1 MLIGTAEIRL
11 YAPWVHSLKEKRM
24 ELQSVLSRVRNKFN
38 VSAAETGEPD
48 VLQTMVI
55 GVACVAGTS
64 ALADSI
70 IDHVLDYIES
80 ITEAEIT
87 EIQREIR

>member
-1 MLIGTAEIRL
+1 MLIGTVEIRF

-24 ELQSVLSRVRNKFN
+24 EVQSVLARVRNRFN
-38 VSAAETGEPD
+38 VSAAETDEQD
-48 VLQTMVI
+48 ILQTIVI
-55 GVACVAGTS
+55 GIACIAGTS

-70 IDHVLDYIES
+70 IDHVLDYIDG

-87 EIQREIR
+87 DIQREIR

>member
-1 MLIGTAEIRL
+1 MLIGTVEIRF

-24 ELQSVLSRVRNKFN
+24 EVQSILSRIRNKFN
-38 VSAAETGEPD
+38 VSAAETDAQD
-48 VLQTMVI
+48 VLQTIVI
-55 GVACVAGTS
+55 GAACVAGTA

-70 IDHVLDYIES
+70 MDHVLNFAES

-87 EIQREIR
+87 GIQREIR